1 MKKIILYLPLAGL
14 LMGSTCKKSS
24 FSCDCTASNGTN
36 GGYAV
41 QNQYYSDDISKTDAT
56 NQCDSW
62 INVQQ
67 ANLQQAGGTASVNC
81 ILEEH

>member
-1 MKKIILYLPLAGL
+1 MKKIILYLPFTVL
-14 LMGSTCKKSS
+14 LLSSTCKKSTY
-24 FSCDCTASNGTN
+24 SCECTASNGTN

-41 QNQYYSDDISKTDAT
+41 QSQYYGDISQTSASS
-56 NQCDSW
+56 QCSSW

-81 ILEEH
+81 VVVEN